1 MNKKRIIITL
11 IIILLLAFIGFN
23 FKTISTMVQGQMH
36 TSFVNDGD
44 MEFTLEK
51 DANLRNKPIY
61 SSNVKGIIA
70 KGTNVKVLQELN
82 KWIQITDGNY
92 AGWVVKSQVVT
103 IEEEPSTAPNEPVQ
117 NVVENNVSEPNVP
130 TNEITS
136 KPSENVSTVGKKGVV
151 NVDTA
156 RVRETPN
163 GTMVGLVDFND
174 EVEIL
179 AEEGD
184 WYKVNVDEYKN
195 CYIAK
200 RLVTIK

>member
-11 IIILLLAFIGFN
+11 IIILLLVVVGIN
-23 FKTISTMVQGQMH
+23 FRTISTMVQGQMH
-36 TSFVNDGD
+36 TSLVSDED
-44 MEFTLEK
+44 LEFTLEK
-51 DANLRNKPIY
+51 DATLRNKPIF
-61 SSNVKGIIA
+61 SSNVKGTIA
-70 KGTNVKVLQELN
+70 KNTNVKVLQELN
-82 KWIQITDGNY
+82 KWVQITDGNIV
-92 AGWVVKSQVVT
+92 GWVVKSQVVT
-103 IEEEPSTAPNEPVQ
+103 IEEEPSTTEPTNEPVQ

-130 TNEITS
+130 TNE
-136 KPSENVSTVGKKGVV
+136 TVETTGKKGVI

-163 GTMVGLVDFND
+163 GAMLGLVDLND